1 MKHYLGISLVL
12 ATLAAIVFFGI
23 YSCTAAADHTI
34 ASVKNAFVQV
44 FQIQPQITMNQ
55 RVILTQ
61 TAPIAELAVVSKD
74 ELVKLELTQHLDL
87 LSYQIPLTEK
97 DLTVEA
103 VFRLKA
109 GFDLHKPFHV
119 TIDPLTHA
127 VHANLPHAK
136 ILSVEQ
142 VGDLTYHSEDATLN
156 KVTDEE
162 RQKLLNGLMQTAH
175 IQADQSGLKEDA
187 EKQANDRLQEL
198 FSHNGEK
205 MSIEWSAP
213 SSAKP

>member
-23 YSCTAAADHTI
+23 YSCTTAADHTI
-34 ASVKNAFVQV
+34 ASVRNAFAQV

-55 RVILTQ
+55 RVILSQ
-61 TAPIAELAVVSKD
+61 TSPIAELAIVSKE

-97 DLTVEA
+97 DLQVEA

-109 GFDLHKPFHV
+109 GFDLHQPFHV

-127 VHANLPHAK
+127 IHAYLPHAK

-142 VGDLTYHSEDATLN
+142 VGDLTFHSEDAALN

-162 RQKLLNGLMQTAH
+162 RQKLLNGLNDTAH
-175 IQADQSGLKEDA
+175 VQAEQSGLKEDA
-187 EKQANDRLQEL
+187 EKQVDQRLQEL

-205 MSIEWSAP
+205 MSIEWAEGS
-213 SSAKP
+213 KPKP

>member
-12 ATLAAIVFFGI
+12 VTLAAIVLFGM
-23 YSCTAAADHTI
+23 YACTAAADHTI
-34 ASVKNAFVQV
+34 ASVRNAFSQV

-61 TAPIAELAVVSKD
+61 TSPIAELAVVSKD
-74 ELVKLELTQHLDL
+74 ELVKLELMQHLDV

-109 GFDLHKPFHV
+109 GFDLHEPFHV

-127 VHANLPHAK
+127 IHASLPHAK

-142 VGDLTYHSEDATLN
+142 IGDLTFHSEDATLN
-156 KVTDEE
+156 RVTDEE
-162 RQKLLNGLMQTAH
+162 RQKLLNGLNDTAH
-175 IQADQSGLKEDA
+175 VQAEQSGLKEDA
-187 EKQANDRLQEL
+187 EKQVDQRLQEL

-205 MSIEWSAP
+205 MSIEWSSPTAP
-213 SSAKP
+213 KP